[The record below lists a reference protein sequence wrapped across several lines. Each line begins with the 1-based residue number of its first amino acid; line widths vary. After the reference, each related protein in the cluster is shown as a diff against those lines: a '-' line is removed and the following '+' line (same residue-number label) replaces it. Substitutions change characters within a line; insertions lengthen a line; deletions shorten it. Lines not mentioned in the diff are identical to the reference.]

1 MVFKTSDMQYS
12 TLEDVWGSFPK
23 KSHSMTAKIQHPEEK
38 RDPVKEARIF
48 PTPQHRSAHAVS
60 THKKRIDDLS
70 GSLPI
75 VNDESEDNWK
85 PEVVPSR
92 REHFTLSK
100 KEPAQHYRPSNWGTD
115 FPYAPQEFQNSA
127 YDLKLEKIMRM
138 IQESQPGKE
147 TPATQDMLLYIFT
160 GIFFLFT
167 FDTFV
172 SLGKRMK

>member
-1 MVFKTSDMQYS
+1 MQYS
-12 TLEDVWGSFPK
+12 NLEDVWGAFPK
-23 KSHSMTAKIQHPEEK
+23 KSHSMTAKSQSREEK

-48 PTPQHRSAHAVS
+48 PTPQHRTAHAVQ

-75 VNDESEDNWK
+75 VEDESEDNWK
-85 PEVVPSR
+85 PEVVPHK
-92 REHFTLSK
+92 EHFTLSK
-100 KEPAQHYRPSNWGTD
+100 KEPAQLYKPTNWGTE
-115 FPYAPQEFQNSA
+115 FPYSPQEFQASA
-127 YDLKLEKIMRM
+127 HDLKLEKIMRM
-138 IQESQPGKE
+138 IQESHSGKE

-172 SLGKRMK
+172 HLGKRMK